1 MTSLRSIRSS
11 CTALAVA
18 IALLWTSAQA
28 TAHAAY
34 HAFEE
39 HAHDF
44 CHETGPHLHSGDE
57 APCWLDL
64 DAVATPAL
72 QPERP
77 SLSFLHRAVYPVR
90 QHLPRYA
97 APHSQYHW
105 TAAPLRGPPACAKA

>member
-1 MTSLRSIRSS
+1 MIRPRPVLPSVLA
-11 CTALAVA
+11 TVLAFALFWVNG
-18 IALLWTSAQA
+18 QA
-28 TAHAAY
+28 TVHAAY

-44 CHETGPHLHSGDE
+44 CHETGVHLHSGDE